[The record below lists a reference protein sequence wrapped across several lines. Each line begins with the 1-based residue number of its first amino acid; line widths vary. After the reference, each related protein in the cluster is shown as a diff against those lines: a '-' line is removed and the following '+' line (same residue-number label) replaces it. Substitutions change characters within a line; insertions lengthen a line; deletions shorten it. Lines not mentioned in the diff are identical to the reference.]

1 VTEAVVDAD
10 VFIGYIYAA
19 GEGDFPVD
27 NCNLSVVA
35 VVEELIE
42 RGFVRIKRGGLK
54 A

>member
-1 VTEAVVDAD
+1 VTEAVINAD

-19 GEGDFPVD
+19 GESNFPVD
-27 NCNLSVVA
+27 NCNFPMVA

-42 RGFVRIKRGGLK
+42 RGFVRVKRIDLK